1 MTEQQALLGV
11 GVATAVLALWAAIFA
26 TRADRAARRA
36 RALADGRWE
45 DTVRPLPR
53 ISFPVAPG
61 MGQPLDILIENLGG
75 VLAASAI
82 IVQHGDGLFAG
93 ELSLPDRAASRRAQL
108 TPVMKAWQ
116 LVAQPECLLLAGRDI
131 SGQWW
136 DCLEGRKIEKQPAR
150 WLAGRL
156 RDLHLEGAVTFPSVS
171 GSAKS

>member
-1 MTEQQALLGV
+1 MTEQQALLVV

-26 TRADRAARRA
+26 TRADRAARQA
-36 RALADGRWE
+36 RAQADRRWE
-45 DTVRPLPR
+45 DSVRPLPR

-75 VLAASAI
+75 VLTTSAVI
-82 IVQHGDGLFAG
+82 AQHGDGLFAG

-116 LVAQPECLLLAGRDI
+116 MAAQPHCLLLAGCDVG
-131 SGQWW
+131 GQWW

-156 RDLHLEGAVTFPSVS
+156 HDLHLEGTVSFPSLS
-171 GSAKS
+171 GSAKP